1 MTAAAPAIAG
11 ELAVLARTPGRQVW
25 IGDHPPYDFVG
36 LSPRGSTKFRVSAAH
51 HGRYDVVW
59 CYEDGLAGLRP
70 GQHELLVDEL
80 VRLIGDRGRLVV
92 RIDRGLADFTIVGL
106 KHLLGRRHGTRVTV
120 ENETADEAF
129 TVVFDIERSGME
141 AQRSDAWTCAVQTRG
156 TRVEQVV
163 EFCRSVREQDPERRH
178 EILVWGPA
186 DPAYEPYGVTCHDP
200 GYRDHLAEI
209 SRKKNDIAMRAG
221 NANLLIVHDRY
232 RLDPGFFT
240 GFARFGHD
248 FDFVTVPQRYPC
260 GAHFPAYVAAE
271 GSVLGRGRSFDCR
284 DYDSLRP
291 GQFIN
296 GGLLIAKTETLRAI
310 RLNDLLFWNQ
320 WEDVELTREFR
331 GRGLPPRVNCFS
343 SATTLGIGPD
353 YTRHFLPENTTLRE
367 MRAGATGVTR
377 TLLAGGRKLEQRLR
391 PFFKRLAGGRRR

>member
-36 LSPRGSTKFRVSAAH
+36 LSPRGSTNFRVSAAH

-92 RIDRGLADFTIVGL
+92 RIDRGLTDFTIVGL

-186 DPAYEPYGVTCHDP
+186 DPAYEHYGVTCHDP

-209 SRKKNDIAMRAG
+209 SRKK
-221 NANLLIVHDRY
+221 
-232 RLDPGFFT
+232 
-240 GFARFGHD
+240 
-248 FDFVTVPQRYPC
+248 
-260 GAHFPAYVAAE
+260 
-271 GSVLGRGRSFDCR
+271 
-284 DYDSLRP
+284 
-291 GQFIN
+291 
-296 GGLLIAKTETLRAI
+296 
-310 RLNDLLFWNQ
+310 
-320 WEDVELTREFR
+320 
-331 GRGLPPRVNCFS
+331 
-343 SATTLGIGPD
+343 
-353 YTRHFLPENTTLRE
+353 
-367 MRAGATGVTR
+367 
-377 TLLAGGRKLEQRLR
+377 
-391 PFFKRLAGGRRR
+391 

>member
-1 MTAAAPAIAG
+1 
-11 ELAVLARTPGRQVW
+11 
-25 IGDHPPYDFVG
+25 
-36 LSPRGSTKFRVSAAH
+36 
-51 HGRYDVVW
+51 
-59 CYEDGLAGLRP
+59 
-70 GQHELLVDEL
+70 
-80 VRLIGDRGRLVV
+80 
-92 RIDRGLADFTIVGL
+92 
-106 KHLLGRRHGTRVTV
+106 
-120 ENETADEAF
+120 
-129 TVVFDIERSGME
+129 
-141 AQRSDAWTCAVQTRG
+141 
-156 TRVEQVV
+156 
-163 EFCRSVREQDPERRH
+163 
-178 EILVWGPA
+178 
-186 DPAYEPYGVTCHDP
+186 
-200 GYRDHLAEI
+200 
-209 SRKKNDIAMRAG
+209 
-221 NANLLIVHDRY
+221 VHDRY